1 MKRKSFLS
9 VGVAVIIS
17 GVLIIATSLT
27 GNAAGNAYEQ
37 LKLLM
42 REDHVRPD
50 NMTLTM
56 NIDVTDNGTSVL
68 HGEGIVKTETAEKRM
83 SGRFQLSG
91 IGDQAFE
98 VYGNEDSALLKLDGS
113 DNWYKAEPR
122 ADQDDDEEDEDDR
135 FGRFRGNREHDNYEL
150 REMVMD
156 TLMGDLKDQVVLE
169 QTNGL
174 RTFSLTLDEG
184 NMPVLLQTL
193 FSAGNRDRET
203 CDDDDACDLES
214 LPQEILSFAQELK
227 AYRDVIDFSGDR
239 TLNSIKLSLTVDNQN
254 QPTGMSFTTNFK
266 VVNDNGESH
275 QYQIYVNMAMSDV
288 NTTVVDTVSPDP
300 ASIIEVD
307 TSSFEKANHRF
318 RR

>member
-1 MKRKSFLS
+1 MKKRNFLS
-9 VGVAVIIS
+9 VGVAVLLS

-42 REDHVRPD
+42 REDHARPD

-68 HGEGIVKTETAEKRM
+68 HGEGIVKTDTAEKCM
-83 SGRFQLSG
+83 SGSIQISG
-91 IGDQAFE
+91 MGDQGFE
-98 VYGNEDSALLKLDGS
+98 FYGDEDSVLLKLAGS
-113 DNWYKAEPR
+113 ENWYKAEPTEDR
-122 ADQDDDEEDEDDR
+122 ADEDDEDYDR
-135 FGRFRGNREHDNYEL
+135 FGGNREHDNYEL

-169 QTNGL
+169 QANGL

-193 FSAGNRDRET
+193 FSAGSRDREI
-203 CDDDDACDLES
+203 CDGDEYCDLDA
-214 LPQEILSFAQELK
+214 LPQELLDFAQELK
-227 AYRDVIDFSGDR
+227 VYRDVIDFSGDR
-239 TLNSIKLSLTVDNQN
+239 TLNGIKLTLTVDNQN
-254 QPTGMSFTTNFK
+254 QPVAMSFTTNFR
-266 VVNDNGESH
+266 VTNDNGGSH
-275 QYQIYVNMAMSDV
+275 QYQIYVSMAISDV